1 MVYVFKVYLKDYY
14 DDASSFMGY
23 VKTNGHFKEA
33 WAIALDVLKEVL
45 PDVLALEMHSYQ
57 TYEPKSTPV
66 LEDALAK
73 FIQEDYI

>member
-14 DDASSFMGY
+14 DDACSFMGY
-23 VKTNGHFKEA
+23 VKTNGDFKEA

-45 PDVLALEMHSYQ
+45 PSILALEMHSYQ

-66 LEDALAK
+66 LEDALDK
-73 FIQEDYI
+73 FFQEDYI